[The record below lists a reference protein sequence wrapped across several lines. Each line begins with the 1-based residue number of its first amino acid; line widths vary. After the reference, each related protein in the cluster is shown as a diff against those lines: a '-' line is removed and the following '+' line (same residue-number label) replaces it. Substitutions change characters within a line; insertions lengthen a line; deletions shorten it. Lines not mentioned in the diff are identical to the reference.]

1 VKHNQKSHAPSQERQ
16 QRQGVVAVIEQGDLF
31 LVIQRSQHVVAPGK
45 LCFPG
50 GGIEAGESQPV
61 ALCRELM
68 EEVAVKVDPGEKIWE
83 SVTKAKTRIHWWSA
97 VIIKG
102 EVLRANPQEVAHI
115 FWMTQRQLLEHEDL
129 LPGNRDFLNRD

>member
-1 VKHNQKSHAPSQERQ
+1 
-16 QRQGVVAVIEQGDLF
+16 
-31 LVIQRSQHVVAPGK
+31 
-45 LCFPG
+45 
-50 GGIEAGESQPV
+50 
-61 ALCRELM
+61 M
-68 EEVAVKVDPGEKIWE
+68 EEVAVKVDPGEKLWE